1 MEFTLTTRKIVFGML
16 LVLVLAFSM
25 QGIADAQA
33 PVVDV
38 PPSVTGTTSS
48 MTTLTVTAPAT
59 ATVTAGRLGDTFPVF
74 SQSGTTY
81 TSTLTLPNAV
91 GNYALTVFVN
101 NTAYPVS
108 VIVFADTGGTG
119 SSLTV
124 RVDPFDGAPGSKATV
139 TFTAIGADNQPA
151 FITVNLRATGGTL
164 SRSSELTGT
173 SGSGTGTVTLTRG
186 NTPGNENYVTA
197 SVPGYTTARARFLIS
212 GMPVVAAAADFAIY
226 SGNNQR
232 GSLNVPLAE
241 PFSVAVVDAHGDPI
255 EDVRVRFRV
264 RQGRGTFSPRI
275 PRTDAEG
282 RAETIFTPTSAGR
295 IRVEATVGG
304 VDKTVAFTVS
314 VEEAP
319 EAADPVISS
328 TRIEPRILVAANR
341 PPMLWVD
348 GGAIYG
354 LVGTNVQRFA
364 PSVENAMNIAID
376 AGNGK
381 VYWTEKTGGSRG
393 TINSANLDGTGVTEL
408 TAILSVPM
416 GITVDVTGSKLY
428 WTNARGRIQSANLDG
443 SGIQNVLQE
452 LSGPTNIVVSN
463 GFIYWTEGGNS
474 IRRVSISGQKIVG
487 DVAANL
493 GTVGGLAVGGGKVYW
508 TEMTAEGGG
517 TINSANLDGTGA
529 TELAS
534 ILATPMGIAVDTA
547 GSNLYW
553 TNARGRVQRANLNGS
568 GIQNVV
574 DGLGSP
580 GEIVISNSIS
590 ALAGTPLTPP
600 VSYAKYDVNKDGA
613 VDNTDAGLVID
624 ALGTSNA
631 RYDVNGDGAV
641 NFLDVVLVFDNR
653 DDNVAG
659 APTIVGMKLSAA
671 KIDVIEEQI
680 DLLIATNDRSP
691 AALRTLIY
699 LQQLL
704 VTETRPEKTQL
715 FANYPNPFNPETW
728 IPYELATD
736 THVKI
741 TIYNTQGVVI
751 RTLQFGHQSAG
762 YYTGRDRA
770 AYWDGRNALGE
781 QVASGLYFYQLE
793 TDEMSSMRKMV
804 ILK

>member
-1 MEFTLTTRKIVFGML
+1 ML

-25 QGIADAQA
+25 QGIADAQN
-33 PVVDV
+33 
-38 PPSVTGTTSS
+38 
-48 MTTLTVTAPAT
+48 
-59 ATVTAGRLGDTFPVF
+59 AGR
-74 SQSGTTY
+74 
-81 TSTLTLPNAV
+81 
-91 GNYALTVFVN
+91 
-101 NTAYPVS
+101 
-108 VIVFADTGGTG
+108 
-119 SSLTV
+119 LTV

-151 FITVNLRATGGTL
+151 FITVNLKAIGGTL

-197 SVPGYTTARARFLIS
+197 SADGYALAFTRFLITGSPAPTSTPRSS
-212 GMPVVAAAADFAIY
+212 GAAAALAIY
-226 SGNNQR
+226 SGNDQS

-241 PFSVAVVDAHGDPI
+241 PFIVEVVDANYSPV
-255 EDVRVRFRV
+255 EDVRVQFRV
-264 RQGRGTFSPRI
+264 TQGSGRFSPRTL
-275 PRTDAEG
+275 RTDAEG
-282 RAETIFTPTSAGR
+282 LAETTFTPISAGR
-295 IRVEATVGG
+295 VSVVATVGG
-304 VDKTVAFTVS
+304 VDVSTEFIVS

-319 EAADPVISS
+319 EAADPVIFS
-328 TRIEPRILVAANR
+328 TSIAPKVLVAAANR

-348 GGAIYG
+348 SGAIYA
-354 LVGTNVQRFA
+354 LVGTDVQRFA
-364 PSVENAMNIAID
+364 PSVENAMNIAVD
-376 AGNGK
+376 ASSGK
-381 VYWTEKTGGSRG
+381 VYWTEKTGASSG
-393 TINSANLDGTGVTEL
+393 TINSANLDGTGATTL
-408 TAILSVPM
+408 ASILSVPM
-416 GITVDVTGSKLY
+416 GIAVDATGNNLY

-443 SGIQNVLQE
+443 SSIQNVLQD
-452 LSGPTNIVVSN
+452 LSDPTDIVVSN

-493 GTVGGLAVGGGKVYW
+493 GSVGGLAVGGGKVYW

-517 TINSANLDGTGA
+517 TINSANADGTGA
-529 TELAS
+529 TKLAS
-534 ILATPMGIAVDTA
+534 ILATPMGISVDTA
-547 GSNLYW
+547 GSKLYW
-553 TNARGRVQRANLNGS
+553 TNARGRVQRASLNGS

-574 DGLGSP
+574 EGLGSP

-590 ALAGTPLTPP
+590 TLTGAPLTPP
-600 VSYAKYDVNKDGA
+600 VSYAQYDVDKDGR
-613 VDNTDAGLVID
+613 VDNVDAGLVID
-624 ALGTSNA
+624 ALGTRNA
-631 RYDVNGDGAV
+631 AYDVNGDGAV

-659 APTIVGMKLSAA
+659 APTIVGMKLSAVQ
-671 KIDVIEEQI
+671 IDIVQEQV

-691 AALRTLIY
+691 AAMRTLIY

-704 VTETRPEKTQL
+704 VTARPERTQL

-736 THVKI
+736 THVRI

-751 RTLQFGHQSAG
+751 RSLQFGHQSAG
-762 YYTGRDRA
+762 YYTDRDRA

>member
-1 MEFTLTTRKIVFGML
+1 MEFMLTTRKIMFGML

-25 QGIADAQA
+25 QGIADAQ
-33 PVVDV
+33 D
-38 PPSVTGTTSS
+38 
-48 MTTLTVTAPAT
+48 
-59 ATVTAGRLGDTFPVF
+59 AG
-74 SQSGTTY
+74 
-81 TSTLTLPNAV
+81 
-91 GNYALTVFVN
+91 
-101 NTAYPVS
+101 
-108 VIVFADTGGTG
+108 
-119 SSLTV
+119 SLTV

-139 TFTAIGADNQPA
+139 TFTVIGADNQPA
-151 FITVNLRATGGTL
+151 FVTVNLSATGGTL
-164 SRSSELTGT
+164 SRSSELTGF
-173 SGSGTGTVTLTRG
+173 TVTLTRG

-197 SVPGYTTARARFLIS
+197 SVPGYPSARARFLIN
-212 GMPVVAAAADFAIY
+212 GMPTVAAAADFAIY

-232 GSLNVPLAE
+232 GSLNVPLAD
-241 PFSVAVVDAHGDPI
+241 PFSITVVDAHGDPI
-255 EDVRVRFRV
+255 EDVRVRLRA

-275 PRTDAEG
+275 ARTDARG
-282 RAETIFTPTSAGR
+282 RAEAIFTPTSAGR
-295 IRVEATVGG
+295 ISVEATVGG
-304 VDKTVAFTVS
+304 VDKTLAFTVS

-328 TRIEPRILVAANR
+328 TRIDPKVRVAAANR

-348 GGAIYG
+348 SGAIYA
-354 LVGTNVQRFA
+354 LVGADVQRFA
-364 PSVENAMNIAID
+364 PSVDNAMNIAVD
-376 AGNGK
+376 ASSGK

-393 TINSANLDGTGVTEL
+393 TINSANLDGTSVTEL
-408 TAILSVPM
+408 TSILSVPM
-416 GITVDVTGSKLY
+416 GIAVDATGSKPY
-428 WTNARGRIQSANLDG
+428 WTNARGRIQRANLDG
-443 SGIQNVLQE
+443 SGIQNVVQD
-452 LSGPTNIVVSN
+452 LSGLTDIVVSN

-474 IRRVSISGQKIVG
+474 VRRVNISGQKITQ
-487 DVAANL
+487 DIAANL
-493 GTVGGLAVGGGKVYW
+493 GSVGGLAVGGGKVYW
-508 TEMTAEGGG
+508 TEKTGKRGG
-517 TINSANLDGTGA
+517 TINSANADGTGA

-534 ILATPMGIAVDTA
+534 ILAAPMGIAVDTV
-547 GSNLYW
+547 GSKLYW

-574 DGLGSP
+574 EGLGGP
-580 GEIVISNSIS
+580 GEIVISNSLS
-590 ALAGTPLTPP
+590 ETLAGTPLTPP
-600 VSYAKYDVNKDGA
+600 VSYAPYDVNKDGA

-624 ALGTSNA
+624 ALGTRNA
-631 RYDVNGDGAV
+631 RYDVNGDGTV

-653 DDNVAG
+653 DAGVAA
-659 APTIVGMKLSAA
+659 APTIVGNLKLTA
-671 KIDVIEEQI
+671 IQIERIEEQI

-691 AALRTLIY
+691 AAMRVLVY

-704 VTETRPEKTQL
+704 VTARPEKTQL

-770 AYWDGRNALGE
+770 AYWDGRNVFGE

>member
-1 MEFTLTTRKIVFGML
+1 ML

-25 QGIADAQA
+25 QGIADAQ
-33 PVVDV
+33 D
-38 PPSVTGTTSS
+38 G
-48 MTTLTVTAPAT
+48 
-59 ATVTAGRLGDTFPVF
+59 GR
-74 SQSGTTY
+74 
-81 TSTLTLPNAV
+81 
-91 GNYALTVFVN
+91 
-101 NTAYPVS
+101 
-108 VIVFADTGGTG
+108 
-119 SSLTV
+119 LTV

-139 TFTAIGADNQPA
+139 TFTVIGADNQPA
-151 FITVNLRATGGTL
+151 FITVNLKAIGGTL

-197 SVPGYTTARARFLIS
+197 SADGYALAFTRFLITGSPAPTSTPRSS
-212 GMPVVAAAADFAIY
+212 GAAAALAIY
-226 SGNNQR
+226 SSNDQS

-241 PFSVAVVDAHGDPI
+241 PFIVEVIDADYNAI
-255 EDVRVRFRV
+255 KDVRVRFQV
-264 RQGRGTFSPRI
+264 TQGSGRFSLRTPL
-275 PRTDAEG
+275 TDAEG
-282 RAETIFTPTSAGR
+282 LAETTFTPISAGR

-304 VDKTVAFTVS
+304 VNASAEFIVS

-319 EAADPVISS
+319 ETADPVIFS
-328 TRIEPRILVAANR
+328 TSIAPKVLVAAANR

-348 GGAIYG
+348 SGTIYG
-354 LVGTNVQRFA
+354 LVGANAQRFA
-364 PSVENAMNIAID
+364 PSVDNAMNIAVD
-376 AGNGK
+376 ASNGK
-381 VYWTEKTGGSRG
+381 VYWTEKTGGSSG

-408 TAILSVPM
+408 TSILSVPM
-416 GITVDVTGSKLY
+416 GIAVDVTGSKLY

-443 SGIQNVLQE
+443 SGIQNVVQD
-452 LSGPTNIVVSN
+452 LSAPTDIVLSD

-474 IRRVSISGQKIVG
+474 VRRVNMSGQKIAI
-487 DVAANL
+487 DVAVNL
-493 GTVGGLAVGGGKVYW
+493 DSVGGLAVGGGKVYW
-508 TEMTAEGGG
+508 TEMTSATAG
-517 TINSANLDGTGA
+517 TVNGANLNGTNFE
-529 TELAS
+529 T
-534 ILATPMGIAVDTA
+534 LATLLSVPMGISVDTA
-547 GSNLYW
+547 ESKLYW

-574 DGLGSP
+574 EGLGSP
-580 GEIVISNSIS
+580 GDIVLSNSIS
-590 ALAGTPLTPP
+590 APMTTTPMT
-600 VSYAKYDVNKDGA
+600 VSYAKYDVNKDGT

-624 ALGTSNA
+624 ALGTRNA
-631 RYDVNGDGAV
+631 RYDVNGDGTV

-659 APTIVGMKLSAA
+659 APTIVGNLKLSAVQ
-671 KIDVIEEQI
+671 IDVIEEQI

-691 AALRTLIY
+691 AAMRTLVY

-704 VTETRPEKTQL
+704 AMARPEKTQL

-736 THVKI
+736 THVRI

-751 RTLQFGHQSAG
+751 RTLEFGHQSAG

>member
-1 MEFTLTTRKIVFGML
+1 ML

-25 QGIADAQA
+25 QGIADAQN
-33 PVVDV
+33 
-38 PPSVTGTTSS
+38 
-48 MTTLTVTAPAT
+48 
-59 ATVTAGRLGDTFPVF
+59 AGR
-74 SQSGTTY
+74 
-81 TSTLTLPNAV
+81 
-91 GNYALTVFVN
+91 
-101 NTAYPVS
+101 
-108 VIVFADTGGTG
+108 
-119 SSLTV
+119 LTV
-124 RVDPFDGAPGSKATV
+124 RVDPFDGAPGSTATV

-151 FITVNLRATGGTL
+151 FITVNLKAIGGTL

-197 SVPGYTTARARFLIS
+197 SADGYALAFTRFLITGSPAPTSTPRSS
-212 GMPVVAAAADFAIY
+212 GAAAALAIY
-226 SGNNQR
+226 SSNDQS

-241 PFSVAVVDAHGDPI
+241 PFIVEVIDADYNAI
-255 EDVRVRFRV
+255 KDVRVRFQV
-264 RQGRGTFSPRI
+264 TQGSGRFSLRTPL
-275 PRTDAEG
+275 TDAEG
-282 RAETIFTPTSAGR
+282 LAETTFTPISAGR

-304 VDKTVAFTVS
+304 VNASAEFIVS

-319 EAADPVISS
+319 ETADPVIFS
-328 TRIEPRILVAANR
+328 TRIEPQIRVAAANH

-348 GGAIYG
+348 GGAIYA
-354 LVGTNVQRFA
+354 LVGANAQRFA
-364 PSVENAMNIAID
+364 PSVDNAMNIAVD
-376 AGNGK
+376 ASNGK
-381 VYWTEKTGGSRG
+381 VYWTEKTGGSSG
-393 TINSANLDGTGVTEL
+393 TINSANLDGTSVTEL
-408 TAILSVPM
+408 TSILSVPM
-416 GITVDVTGSKLY
+416 GITVDATGNNLY
-428 WTNARGRIQSANLDG
+428 WTNARGRIQRANLDG
-443 SGIQNVLQE
+443 SGIQNVVQD
-452 LSGPTNIVVSN
+452 LSAPTDIVLSD
-463 GFIYWTEGGNS
+463 GYIYWTEGDNS
-474 IRRVSISGQKIVG
+474 VRRVSMSGEKIVQ
-487 DVAANL
+487 DIAANL
-493 GTVGGLAVGGGKVYW
+493 GSVGGLAVGGGKVYW
-508 TEMTAEGGG
+508 TEMTAAGGG
-517 TINSANLDGTGA
+517 TINSANLDGTNFE
-529 TELAS
+529 T
-534 ILATPMGIAVDTA
+534 LATLLSAPMGISVDTA
-547 GSNLYW
+547 GSKLYW

-568 GIQNVV
+568 GITNVV

-590 ALAGTPLTPP
+590 ETAAGTPLTPP
-600 VSYAKYDVNKDGA
+600 VSYAQYDVDKDGA
-613 VDNTDAGLVID
+613 VDNVDAGLVID
-624 ALGTSNA
+624 ALGTRNA
-631 RYDVNGDGAV
+631 AYDVNGDGAV

-659 APTIVGMKLSAA
+659 APTIVGMKLSAVQ
-671 KIDVIEEQI
+671 IDIIQEQI
-680 DLLIATNDRSP
+680 ELLIATNDRSP
-691 AALRTLIY
+691 AAMRTLIY

-762 YYTGRDRA
+762 YYTDRDRA

>member
-1 MEFTLTTRKIVFGML
+1 MEFMLTTRKIVFGML

-25 QGIADAQA
+25 QGIADAH
-33 PVVDV
+33 D
-38 PPSVTGTTSS
+38 
-48 MTTLTVTAPAT
+48 
-59 ATVTAGRLGDTFPVF
+59 AGRLKVW
-74 SQSGTTY
+74 
-81 TSTLTLPNAV
+81 
-91 GNYALTVFVN
+91 
-101 NTAYPVS
+101 
-108 VIVFADTGGTG
+108 
-119 SSLTV
+119 
-124 RVDPFDGAPGSKATV
+124 VDPFDGAPGSTATV
-139 TFTAIGADNQPA
+139 TFTALGADNQPA
-151 FITVNLRATGGTL
+151 LVTVTLSAIGGTL
-164 SRSSELTGT
+164 SSSSESTGT
-173 SGSGTGTVTLTRG
+173 GGSGTVILIRG
-186 NTPGNENYVTA
+186 NTLGNENYVTA
-197 SVPGYTTARARFLIS
+197 SVNGHASVLTRFLIS
-212 GMPVVAAAADFAIY
+212 RPPTPTPTPRSSGAVAVLAIY

-232 GSLNVPLAE
+232 GALNVPLTE
-241 PFSVAVVDAHGDPI
+241 PFIVEVIDADYSPV
-255 EDVRVRFRV
+255 EDIRVWFQV
-264 RQGRGTFSPRI
+264 TQGSGRFSPRTL
-275 PRTDAEG
+275 RSDAEG
-282 RAETIFTPTSAGR
+282 LAEAIFTPISAGR
-295 IRVEATVGG
+295 VRVVATVGG
-304 VDKTVAFTVS
+304 VDASAEFIVS

-328 TRIEPRILVAANR
+328 TRIEPKVLVAAANR

-348 GGAIYG
+348 SGAIYT
-354 LVGTNVQRFA
+354 LVGTDVQRFA
-364 PSVENAMNIAID
+364 PSVENAMNIAVD

-381 VYWTEKTGGSRG
+381 VYWTEKTGGSSG
-393 TINSANLDGTGVTEL
+393 TINSANLDGTSVTEL
-408 TAILSVPM
+408 TSILSVPM
-416 GITVDVTGSKLY
+416 GIAVDATGSKLY
-428 WTNARGRIQSANLDG
+428 WTNSRGRIQSANLDG
-443 SGIQNVLQE
+443 SGIQNVVQD
-452 LSGPTNIVVSN
+452 LSGPTDIVVSN

-474 IRRVSISGQKIVG
+474 VRRVNMSGQKITQ
-487 DVAANL
+487 DIAANL
-493 GTVGGLAVGGGKVYW
+493 GSVGGLAVGGGKVYW

-534 ILATPMGIAVDTA
+534 ILAVPMGISVDTA
-547 GSNLYW
+547 GRKVYW

-568 GIQNVV
+568 GITNVV

-580 GEIVISNSIS
+580 GDIVLSNDI
-590 ALAGTPLTPP
+590 AAPMMTTPMT
-600 VSYAKYDVNKDGA
+600 VSHAKYDVNGDGK

-631 RYDVNGDGAV
+631 AYDVNGDGAV

-659 APTIVGMKLSAA
+659 APTIVGMKLSAVQ
-671 KIDVIEEQI
+671 IDIIQEQI
-680 DLLIATNDRSP
+680 ELLIATNDRSP
-691 AALRTLIY
+691 AAMRTLVY

-704 VTETRPEKTQL
+704 VTARPEKTQL

-736 THVKI
+736 THVTI

-793 TDEMSSMRKMV
+793 TDTMSSLRKMV

>member
-25 QGIADAQA
+25 QGIADAQ
-33 PVVDV
+33 D
-38 PPSVTGTTSS
+38 
-48 MTTLTVTAPAT
+48 
-59 ATVTAGRLGDTFPVF
+59 AG
-74 SQSGTTY
+74 
-81 TSTLTLPNAV
+81 
-91 GNYALTVFVN
+91 
-101 NTAYPVS
+101 
-108 VIVFADTGGTG
+108 
-119 SSLTV
+119 SLTV
-124 RVDPFDGAPGSKATV
+124 RVDPFDGAPGSTATV

-151 FITVNLRATGGTL
+151 FITVNLKAIGGTL

-173 SGSGTGTVTLTRG
+173 SGSGSGTVTLTRG

-197 SVPGYTTARARFLIS
+197 SADGYALAFTRFLITGSPAPTSTPRSS
-212 GMPVVAAAADFAIY
+212 GAAAALAIY
-226 SGNNQR
+226 SGNDQS
-232 GSLNVPLAE
+232 GSLNSPLAE
-241 PFSVAVVDAHGDPI
+241 PFIVEVIDADYSPV
-255 EDVRVRFRV
+255 EDVRVQFRV
-264 RQGRGTFSPRI
+264 TQGSGRFSPRTL
-275 PRTDAEG
+275 RTDAEG
-282 RAETIFTPTSAGR
+282 LAETTFTPISAGR

-304 VDKTVAFTVS
+304 VDKSAEFIVS

-328 TRIEPRILVAANR
+328 TRIDPKVLVAAANR

-348 GGAIYG
+348 SGAIYG
-354 LVGTNVQRFA
+354 LVGANAQRFA
-364 PSVENAMNIAID
+364 PSVDNAMNIAVD
-376 AGNGK
+376 ASNGK
-381 VYWTEKTGGSRG
+381 VYWTEKTGERSG
-393 TINSANLDGTGVTEL
+393 TINSANLDGSGATVL
-408 TAILSVPM
+408 TSILSVPM
-416 GITVDVTGSKLY
+416 GIAVDTAGRKVY
-428 WTNARGRIQSANLDG
+428 WTASSGKIKQANLNG
-443 SGIQNVLQE
+443 SGSETVLQD
-452 LSGPTNIVVSN
+452 LSGPTDIVVSN

-474 IRRVSISGQKIVG
+474 IRRVSMSGQKIVQ
-487 DVAANL
+487 DIAANL

-508 TEMTAEGGG
+508 TEQTSASTG
-517 TINSANLDGTGA
+517 TVNGANLDGTGV
-529 TELAS
+529 TELVS
-534 ILATPMGIAVDTA
+534 TLSVPMGIAVDTA
-547 GSNLYW
+547 GSKVYW
-553 TNARGRVQRANLNGS
+553 TASSGKVKRANLDGS
-568 GIQNVV
+568 RSEKVV
-574 DGLGSP
+574 EGLGSP
-580 GEIVISNSIS
+580 SEIVLSSSITAPTATTTPTPTRDPTTASN
-590 ALAGTPLTPP
+590 
-600 VSYAKYDVNKDGA
+600 KYDVNSDGT
-613 VDNTDAGLVID
+613 VDNMDAGLVID

-631 RYDVNGDGAV
+631 ASDVNRDGTV

-659 APTIVGMKLSAA
+659 APTLFGMKLSAVQ
-671 KIDVIEEQI
+671 IDVIEEQI

-691 AALRTLIY
+691 AAMRTLVY

-704 VTETRPEKTQL
+704 VTARPEKTQL

>member
-1 MEFTLTTRKIVFGML
+1 MFGML

-25 QGIADAQA
+25 QGIADAQ
-33 PVVDV
+33 D
-38 PPSVTGTTSS
+38 
-48 MTTLTVTAPAT
+48 
-59 ATVTAGRLGDTFPVF
+59 AGR
-74 SQSGTTY
+74 
-81 TSTLTLPNAV
+81 
-91 GNYALTVFVN
+91 
-101 NTAYPVS
+101 
-108 VIVFADTGGTG
+108 
-119 SSLTV
+119 LTV
-124 RVDPFDGAPGSKATV
+124 RVDPFDGAPGSTATV

-151 FITVNLRATGGTL
+151 FITVNLKAIGGTL

-197 SVPGYTTARARFLIS
+197 SADGYPLAFTRFLITGSPAPTSTPRSS
-212 GMPVVAAAADFAIY
+212 GAAAALAIY
-226 SGNNQR
+226 RGNNQS

-241 PFSVAVVDAHGDPI
+241 PFIVEVIDADYNAI
-255 EDVRVRFRV
+255 KDVRVRFQV
-264 RQGRGTFSPRI
+264 AQGSGRFSLRTL
-275 PRTDAEG
+275 RTDAEG
-282 RAETIFTPTSAGR
+282 LAETTFTPISAGR
-295 IRVEATVGG
+295 VRVVATVGD
-304 VDKTVAFTVS
+304 VDASAEFIVS

-319 EAADPVISS
+319 ETADPVISS
-328 TRIEPRILVAANR
+328 TRIAPKVLVAANR

-348 GGAIYG
+348 SGAIYG
-354 LVGTNVQRFA
+354 LVGADVQRFA
-364 PSVENAMNIAID
+364 PSVENAVNIAVD
-376 AGNGK
+376 ASSGK
-381 VYWTEKTGGSRG
+381 VYWTEKTGGSSG

-408 TAILSVPM
+408 TSILSVPM
-416 GITVDVTGSKLY
+416 GIAVDATGNNLY
-428 WTNARGRIQSANLDG
+428 WTNARGRIQRANLDG

-452 LSGPTNIVVSN
+452 LSGPTDIVVSN

-474 IRRVSISGQKIVG
+474 IRRVNVSGQKIVG

-508 TEMTAEGGG
+508 TEQTGASGGSVNG
-517 TINSANLDGTGA
+517 ANLDGTNLE
-529 TELAS
+529 T
-534 ILATPMGIAVDTA
+534 LATLLSAPMGISVDTA
-547 GSNLYW
+547 GSKLYW

-568 GIQNVV
+568 GITNVV
-574 DGLGSP
+574 EGLGSP

-590 ALAGTPLTPP
+590 ETLAGAPLTPP
-600 VSYAKYDVNKDGA
+600 VSYAPYDVNKDGA

-624 ALGTSNA
+624 ALGTRNA
-631 RYDVNGDGAV
+631 RYDVNGDGTA

-659 APTIVGMKLSAA
+659 APTIVGNLKLSAA
-671 KIDVIEEQI
+671 KIERIEEQI

-691 AALRTLIY
+691 AAMRTLVY

-704 VTETRPEKTQL
+704 ATETRPERTQL

-762 YYTGRDRA
+762 YYTDRDRA

-793 TDEMSSMRKMV
+793 TDEMSSLRKMV

>member
-1 MEFTLTTRKIVFGML
+1 MEFTLTTRKIMFGML
-16 LVLVLAFSM
+16 LVLVLAFST
-25 QGIADAQA
+25 QGIADAQ
-33 PVVDV
+33 D
-38 PPSVTGTTSS
+38 
-48 MTTLTVTAPAT
+48 
-59 ATVTAGRLGDTFPVF
+59 AG
-74 SQSGTTY
+74 
-81 TSTLTLPNAV
+81 
-91 GNYALTVFVN
+91 
-101 NTAYPVS
+101 
-108 VIVFADTGGTG
+108 
-119 SSLTV
+119 SLTV

-151 FITVNLRATGGTL
+151 FVTVNLSATGGTL

-197 SVPGYTTARARFLIS
+197 SVPGYPSALARFLTS
-212 GMPVVAAAADFAIY
+212 GMPTVAAAADFAIY

-232 GSLNVPLAE
+232 GALNVPLAE

-255 EDVRVRFRV
+255 EDVRVRLRA

-275 PRTDAEG
+275 ARTDARG
-282 RAETIFTPTSAGR
+282 RAEAIFTPTSAGR
-295 IRVEATVGG
+295 ISVEATVGG
-304 VDKTVAFTVS
+304 VDKTAAFIVS

-328 TRIEPRILVAANR
+328 TRIDPKILVAAANR

-348 GGAIYG
+348 SGTIYG
-354 LVGTNVQRFA
+354 LVGANTQRFA
-364 PSVENAMNIAID
+364 PSVENAMNIAVD
-376 AGNGK
+376 ASNGK
-381 VYWTEKTGGSRG
+381 VYWTEKTGGSSG
-393 TINSANLDGTGVTEL
+393 TINSANLDGTGVAEL
-408 TAILSVPM
+408 TSILSVPM
-416 GITVDVTGSKLY
+416 GIAVDATGNKLY
-428 WTNARGRIQSANLDG
+428 WTNARGRIQSAKLDG
-443 SGIQNVLQE
+443 SGIQNVVQD
-452 LSGPTNIVVSN
+452 LSGPTDIVVSN
-463 GFIYWTEGGNS
+463 GFIYWTEGRNS
-474 IRRVSISGQKIVG
+474 IRRVNISGQKITQ
-487 DVAANL
+487 DIAANL
-493 GTVGGLAVGGGKVYW
+493 GSVGGLAVGGGKVYW
-508 TEMTAEGGG
+508 TEKTGKRGG
-517 TINSANLDGTGA
+517 TINSANADGTGA

-534 ILATPMGIAVDTA
+534 ILAAPMGIAVDTV
-547 GSNLYW
+547 GSKLYW

-574 DGLGSP
+574 EGLGGP
-580 GEIVISNSIS
+580 GEIVISNSLS
-590 ALAGTPLTPP
+590 ETLAGTPLTPP
-600 VSYAKYDVNKDGA
+600 VSYAPYDVNKDGA

-624 ALGTSNA
+624 ALGTRNA
-631 RYDVNGDGAV
+631 RYDVNGDGTV

-653 DDNVAG
+653 DAGVAA
-659 APTIVGMKLSAA
+659 APTIVGNLKLTA
-671 KIDVIEEQI
+671 IQIERIKEQI

-691 AALRTLIY
+691 AAMRTLVY

-704 VTETRPEKTQL
+704 VTARPEKTQL

-736 THVKI
+736 THVTI

-762 YYTGRDRA
+762 YYTDRDRA

>member
-1 MEFTLTTRKIVFGML
+1 MEFTLTTRKIMFGML

-25 QGIADAQA
+25 QGIADAQN
-33 PVVDV
+33 
-38 PPSVTGTTSS
+38 
-48 MTTLTVTAPAT
+48 
-59 ATVTAGRLGDTFPVF
+59 AGR
-74 SQSGTTY
+74 
-81 TSTLTLPNAV
+81 
-91 GNYALTVFVN
+91 
-101 NTAYPVS
+101 
-108 VIVFADTGGTG
+108 
-119 SSLTV
+119 LTV

-151 FITVNLRATGGTL
+151 FITVNLKAIGGTL

-197 SVPGYTTARARFLIS
+197 SADGYALAFTRFLITGSPAPTSTPRSS
-212 GMPVVAAAADFAIY
+212 GAAAALAIY
-226 SGNNQR
+226 SGNDQS

-241 PFSVAVVDAHGDPI
+241 PFIVEVVDADYSPV
-255 EDVRVRFRV
+255 EDVRVQFRV
-264 RQGRGTFSPRI
+264 TQGSGRFSPRTL
-275 PRTDAEG
+275 RTDAEG
-282 RAETIFTPTSAGR
+282 LAETTFTPISAGR
-295 IRVEATVGG
+295 VSVVATVGG
-304 VDKTVAFTVS
+304 VDVSTEFIVS

-319 EAADPVISS
+319 EAADPVIFS
-328 TRIEPRILVAANR
+328 TSIAPKVLVAAANR

-348 GGAIYG
+348 SGAIYA
-354 LVGTNVQRFA
+354 LVGTDVQRFA
-364 PSVENAMNIAID
+364 PSVENAMNIAVD
-376 AGNGK
+376 ASSGK
-381 VYWTEKTGGSRG
+381 VYWTEKTGASSG
-393 TINSANLDGTGVTEL
+393 TINSANLDGTGATTL
-408 TAILSVPM
+408 ASILSVPM
-416 GITVDVTGSKLY
+416 GIAVDATGNNLY

-443 SGIQNVLQE
+443 SSIQNVLQD
-452 LSGPTNIVVSN
+452 LSDPTDIVVSN

-493 GTVGGLAVGGGKVYW
+493 GSVGGLAVGGGKVYW

-517 TINSANLDGTGA
+517 TINSANADGTGA
-529 TELAS
+529 TKLAS
-534 ILATPMGIAVDTA
+534 ILATPMGISVDTA
-547 GSNLYW
+547 GSKLYW
-553 TNARGRVQRANLNGS
+553 TNARGRVQRASLNGS

-574 DGLGSP
+574 EGLGSP

-590 ALAGTPLTPP
+590 TLTGAPLTPP
-600 VSYAKYDVNKDGA
+600 VSYAQYDVDKDGR
-613 VDNTDAGLVID
+613 VDNVDAGLVID
-624 ALGTSNA
+624 ALGTRNA
-631 RYDVNGDGAV
+631 AYDVNGDGAV

-659 APTIVGMKLSAA
+659 APTIVGMKLSAVQ
-671 KIDVIEEQI
+671 IDIVQEQV

-691 AALRTLIY
+691 AAMRTLIY

-704 VTETRPEKTQL
+704 VTARPERTQL

-736 THVKI
+736 THVRL

-751 RTLQFGHQSAG
+751 RTLQFGHQSGG
-762 YYTGRDRA
+762 YYTDRDRA